1 MDEDDS
7 TSSVSPMLLD
17 DDDPVDEDACT
28 SAEGDDIY
36 DARVVVCESSDMSTM

>member
-7 TSSVSPMLLD
+7 TSSVSSMLL
-17 DDDPVDEDACT
+17 DDPVDENACT